1 MPVPV
6 PLVAIQRASGFVNVG
21 RKQSRLG
28 APSGCVFC
36 ARRRLCRIVG
46 SLRRSATN
54 LILEGKGFRP
64 PLLTNA
70 GFKYVLEIGRQDI
83 PRRSSL
89 FAWVKPKRPVP
100 PQAIFEIGD
109 RIGADGSE
117 IEPLDEAAVIDDAR
131 AIAAADIRTAGIVF
145 LHSYTNPAHERHGC
159 CRMHSCRCR
168 ARCCRSSANT
178 NAA

>member
-1 MPVPV
+1 
-6 PLVAIQRASGFVNVG
+6 
-21 RKQSRLG
+21 
-28 APSGCVFC
+28 
-36 ARRRLCRIVG
+36 
-46 SLRRSATN
+46 
-54 LILEGKGFRP
+54 
-64 PLLTNA
+64 
-70 GFKYVLEIGRQDI
+70 LEIGRQDI

-145 LHSYTNPAHERHGC
+145 LHSYTNPAHERPVMPVRSC
-159 CRMHSCRCR
+159 ACWCRMHSYRCR